1 MNVFDLLAITPWYY
15 KLAVGGNS
23 SLGGVMRALRLS
35 RIAKIRQ
42 IANPYTNILMES
54 ISQTISGTGSS
65 LGIFLFI
72 CSVVTG
78 TVVYEVE
85 KHDNPDFYSNL
96 KFWAFCF

>member
-1 MNVFDLLAITPWYY
+1 MF
-15 KLAVGGNS
+15 
-23 SLGGVMRALRLS
+23 RLS

-54 ISQTISGTGSS
+54 LSQTISGTGSS

-78 TVVYEVE
+78 TIVYEVE
-85 KHDNPDFYSNL
+85 KTDNFEQFYSNL
-96 KFWAFCF
+96 SFFLFAFTMSAAFERVQR